1 MGDLSDGAAGDARH
15 HHRQPG
21 HHHRH
26 VLDDPA
32 GHATRLFPGVH
43 IRQTSDEEYGQI
55 YVPFV
60 NWIMAASTVALTV
73 GFGSSDRL
81 AGAYGTAVSTTM
93 LLTTV
98 LLYHVMRERWG
109 WWAPAALAVGAAL
122 ILVDFTL
129 FAANLAK
136 IRDGGWIPL
145 TFGALVF
152 ATMTTWRY
160 GMDALQ
166 AAHDAAAMTPEDFFK
181 TLRKLKIPRVPGTA
195 VFLTRLAGATPPL
208 MVH

>member
-1 MGDLSDGAAGDARH
+1 GW
-15 HHRQPG
+15 
-21 HHHRH
+21 
-26 VLDDPA
+26 
-32 GHATRLFPGVH
+32 FPGVH

-60 NWIMAASTVALTV
+60 NWIMMASTVALTV

-81 AGAYGTAVSTTM
+81 ARAYGTAGSTTM
-93 LLTTV
+93 LLPTV
-98 LLYHVMRERWG
+98 LLYHGMRPRWG
-109 WWAPAALAVGAAL
+109 WGAGAALAVGAVF

-152 ATMTTWRY
+152 GAMTTWRY

-195 VFLTRLAGATPPL
+195 V
-208 MVH
+208 